1 MPDQNT
7 PAPGFQYG
15 LANLKPADPQQ
26 KVALT
31 FPDGARREYPR
42 DVTGLEIAKGISPS
56 LAKRTVAMALDGVIA
71 DLNDPISCDAKIELV
86 NRDDPRALELIRHD
100 AAHVLAEAVQSL
112 WPGTQVTIGPVIENG
127 FYYDFFR
134 NEPFTPEDFA
144 AIEKK
149 MREII
154 ARDRPFTK
162 EVWSREKTKQVFR
175 DKGEAFKVE
184 LVDAIP
190 GDEPI
195 KIYFQGDWFDLC
207 RGPHMSSTG
216 KVGNAFKLM
225 KVAGAYWR
233 GDSNN
238 PMLTRIYGTAFAKQE
253 ELDAYLKQIEEAEK
267 RDHRKLGRELDLFH
281 FQEEGPGVV
290 FWHPKGWTI
299 FQALIA
305 YMRRRLTGDYSE
317 VNAPQILDKVLWET
331 SGHWDWYRENM
342 FAAQS
347 AGDEAEDKRWFA
359 LKPMNCPGHV
369 QIFKHGLKSYR
380 DLPLRLAEFGVVHR
394 YEPSGAM
401 HGLMRVR
408 GFTQDDAH
416 VFCTEA
422 QLADECLKINDLILS
437 TYADFGFEGELT
449 VKLSTRPEK
458 RVGTD
463 EMWDHA
469 ERVMAT
475 VLAEIQASGSNRI
488 KTTIN
493 PGEGAFYGPK
503 FEYVLRDAIGRDWQC
518 GTTQVDFNLPE
529 RFGAFYID
537 ADGSK
542 KTPVMVHRAI
552 CGSIERFIGIL
563 IEHFAG
569 NFPLWLAPVQVV
581 VTTITSE
588 GDEYAKVVAAA
599 ARRAGLRVEIDLRN
613 EKINYKVR
621 EHSLAK
627 IPALLVVGKKE
638 AEQHTV
644 SIRRLGSDK
653 QQIMLLD
660 DALVSLSDEAMPPDM
675 RRSADYEDQTGLPT
689 RRLFEKTL
697 RDALK
702 KKSESESIAVLC
714 LDLDELEE
722 LSNRFRDKDLVQ
734 KVLDRLNSVVKVE
747 FVAHFDGNE
756 FAAIV
761 ADATMPADEL
771 ADKAVNALV
780 GPYEI
785 RGYQEMLRPSVG
797 IAISPDHAKDH
808 ALLLKRAQ
816 AALYFAKRKTPTRA
830 CVFEPGMDH
839 EAEKQI
845 ERNHNSKW
853 T

>member
-1 MPDQNT
+1 MPDSNA
-7 PAPGFQYG
+7 PASGFQFG
-15 LANLKPADPQQ
+15 LANLKPAEPTE

-31 FPDGARREYPR
+31 FPDGAKREFPK
-42 DVTGLEIAKGISPS
+42 DTTGLEIARGISPS
-56 LAKRTVAMALDGVIA
+56 LAKRTVAMALDGVLT
-71 DLNDPISCDAKIELV
+71 DLNDPISNDAKIELIA
-86 NRDDPRALELIRHD
+86 RDDARALELIRHD
-100 AAHVLAEAVQSL
+100 CAHVLAEAVQSL

-154 ARDRPFTK
+154 ARDKPFTK
-162 EVWSREKTKQVFR
+162 EVWGREKTKQVFR

-207 RGPHMSSTG
+207 RGPHMTSTG
-216 KVGNAFKLM
+216 KIGNAFKLM

-238 PMLTRIYGTAFAKQE
+238 PMLTRIYGTAFARQE
-253 ELDAYLKQIEEAEK
+253 DLDAYLKQIEEAEK

-317 VNAPQILDKVLWET
+317 VNAPQILDKALWET

-422 QLADECLKINDLILS
+422 QLADECLKINELILS

-475 VLAEIQASGSNRI
+475 VLAQIEAQGHNHRI
-488 KTTIN
+488 KTAIN

-542 KTPVMVHRAI
+542 KAPVMVHRAI
-552 CGSIERFIGIL
+552 CGSMERFIGIL

-569 NFPLWLAPVQVV
+569 NFPLWLAPVQAV

-638 AEQHTV
+638 AESHSV
-644 SIRRLGSDK
+644 SIRRLGSEGQKVMPTDEA
-653 QQIMLLD
+653 LA
-660 DALVSLSDEAMPPDM
+660 ALVEEATPPD
-675 RRSADYEDQTGLPT
+675 
-689 RRLFEKTL
+689 
-697 RDALK
+697 
-702 KKSESESIAVLC
+702 V
-714 LDLDELEE
+714 
-722 LSNRFRDKDLVQ
+722 
-734 KVLDRLNSVVKVE
+734 
-747 FVAHFDGNE
+747 
-756 FAAIV
+756 
-761 ADATMPADEL
+761 
-771 ADKAVNALV
+771 
-780 GPYEI
+780 
-785 RGYQEMLRPSVG
+785 
-797 IAISPDHAKDH
+797 
-808 ALLLKRAQ
+808 KRA
-816 AALYFAKRKTPTRA
+816 R
-830 CVFEPGMDH
+830 GMV
-839 EAEKQI
+839 
-845 ERNHNSKW
+845 
-853 T
+853 

>member
-1 MPDQNT
+1 MPDSNA
-7 PAPGFQYG
+7 PASGFQFG
-15 LANLKPADPQQ
+15 LANLKPAEPTE

-31 FPDGARREYPR
+31 FPDGATREFPK
-42 DVTGLEIAKGISPS
+42 DTTGLEIARGISPS
-56 LAKRTVAMALDGVIA
+56 LAKRTVAMALDGVLT
-71 DLNDPISCDAKIELV
+71 DLNDPISNDAKIELIA
-86 NRDDPRALELIRHD
+86 RDDARALELIRHD
-100 AAHVLAEAVQSL
+100 CAHVLAEAVQSL

-154 ARDRPFTK
+154 ARDKPFTK
-162 EVWSREKTKQVFR
+162 EVWGREKTKQVFR

-207 RGPHMSSTG
+207 RGPHMTSTG
-216 KVGNAFKLM
+216 KIGNAFKLM

-238 PMLTRIYGTAFAKQE
+238 PMLTRIYGTAFARQE
-253 ELDAYLKQIEEAEK
+253 DLDAYLKQIEEAEK

-317 VNAPQILDKVLWET
+317 VNAPQILDKALWET

-380 DLPLRLAEFGVVHR
+380 VLPLRLAEFGVVHR

-422 QLADECLKINDLILS
+422 QLADECLKINELILS

-475 VLAEIQASGSNRI
+475 VLAQIEAQGHNHRI
-488 KTTIN
+488 KTAIN

-542 KTPVMVHRAI
+542 KAPVMVHRAI
-552 CGSIERFIGIL
+552 CGSMELFIGIL

-569 NFPLWLAPVQVV
+569 NFPLWLAPVQAV

-638 AEQHTV
+638 AESHSV
-644 SIRRLGSDK
+644 SIRRLGSEGQKVMPTDEA
-653 QQIMLLD
+653 LA
-660 DALVSLSDEAMPPDM
+660 ALVEEATPPDVK
-675 RRSADYEDQTGLPT
+675 RT
-689 RRLFEKTL
+689 R
-697 RDALK
+697 
-702 KKSESESIAVLC
+702 
-714 LDLDELEE
+714 
-722 LSNRFRDKDLVQ
+722 
-734 KVLDRLNSVVKVE
+734 
-747 FVAHFDGNE
+747 
-756 FAAIV
+756 
-761 ADATMPADEL
+761 
-771 ADKAVNALV
+771 
-780 GPYEI
+780 
-785 RGYQEMLRPSVG
+785 
-797 IAISPDHAKDH
+797 
-808 ALLLKRAQ
+808 
-816 AALYFAKRKTPTRA
+816 
-830 CVFEPGMDH
+830 GMV
-839 EAEKQI
+839 
-845 ERNHNSKW
+845 
-853 T
+853 

>member
-1 MPDQNT
+1 MSDQNT
-7 PAPGFQYG
+7 PASGFQYG
-15 LANLKPADPQQ
+15 LANLKPAEPQQ
-26 KVALT
+26 KIAVT
-31 FPDGARREYPR
+31 FPDGAKREYPK
-42 DVTGLEIAKGISPS
+42 DTTGLEIAKGISPS
-56 LAKRTVAMALDGVIA
+56 LAKRTVAMALDGVVA
-71 DLNDPISCDAKIELV
+71 DLNDPISQDAKIELI

-100 AAHVLAEAVQSL
+100 CAHVLAEAVQSL

-154 ARDRPFTK
+154 ARDKPFTK
-162 EVWSREKTKQVFR
+162 EVWDREKTKQVFR

-267 RDHRKLGRELDLFH
+267 RDHRRLGRELDLFH

-437 TYADFGFEGELT
+437 TYADFGFDGELT

-475 VLAEIQASGSNRI
+475 VLSQIQASGSNRI
-488 KTTIN
+488 KTAIN

-542 KTPVMVHRAI
+542 KAPVMVHRAI
-552 CGSIERFIGIL
+552 CGSMERFIGIL

-569 NFPLWLAPVQVV
+569 NFPLWLAPTQVV

-638 AEQHTV
+638 AESHSV
-644 SIRRLGSDK
+644 SIRRLGSDGQK
-653 QQIMLLD
+653 VMPTDEAIA
-660 DALVSLSDEAMPPDM
+660 ALVEEATPPD
-675 RRSADYEDQTGLPT
+675 
-689 RRLFEKTL
+689 
-697 RDALK
+697 
-702 KKSESESIAVLC
+702 
-714 LDLDELEE
+714 
-722 LSNRFRDKDLVQ
+722 
-734 KVLDRLNSVVKVE
+734 VK
-747 FVAHFDGNE
+747 
-756 FAAIV
+756 
-761 ADATMPADEL
+761 
-771 ADKAVNALV
+771 
-780 GPYEI
+780 
-785 RGYQEMLRPSVG
+785 R
-797 IAISPDHAKDH
+797 
-808 ALLLKRAQ
+808 
-816 AALYFAKRKTPTRA
+816 
-830 CVFEPGMDH
+830 
-839 EAEKQI
+839 
-845 ERNHNSKW
+845 ERMAS
-853 T
+853 